1 MTSSNKSAWY
11 NDEGKNMTIGILDS
25 GLGGYSVYHALRG
38 AYPNASFLFLADQL
52 TAPFGDKT
60 KDQIF
65 EIACDAMS
73 WFEKQGIEEILVA
86 CNTISALVID
96 EVKGLYPHL
105 KITGIIDLT
114 VNQFKDNPVEEI
126 LVLAT
131 AGTIN
136 SLAYPYKFEKLL
148 SKKHISSKALPL
160 LVPQLEGLAPLE
172 EIKAYL
178 EESLLP
184 YKNKTQGV
192 VLACTHYPLVKK
204 LIEDLLKTRSYDSI
218 EPILKHFSNRDLP
231 QGSSQVL
238 TTKDPM
244 YMAKQIHTLFNK
256 EEIVYLTQV
265 EHANRRG

>member
-1 MTSSNKSAWY
+1 MRSWY

-52 TAPFGDKT
+52 NAPFGDKT
-60 KDQIF
+60 KNQIL
-65 EIACDAMS
+65 EIACDAMT
-73 WFEKQGIEEILVA
+73 WFEKQGIEEVLVA

-96 EVKGLYPHL
+96 EIKPLYPNL

-114 VNQFKDNPVEEI
+114 VNQFKNNPVEEI

-131 AGTIN
+131 VGTIN
-136 SLAYPYKFEKLL
+136 SLAYPHKFEILL
-148 SKKHISSKALPL
+148 SKEHISSKALPL
-160 LVPQLEGLAPLE
+160 LVPQLEGLAPQE

-192 VLACTHYPLVKK
+192 VLACTHYPLVKNIVEEF
-204 LIEDLLKTRSYDSI
+204 LEVPSYDSL
-218 EPILKHFSNRDLP
+218 EPIIKHFSNRDLP

-238 TTKDPM
+238 TTKDPL
-244 YMAKQIHTLFNK
+244 YMAKQIQTLFNK

-265 EHANRRG
+265 EHADRRCK